1 MERSTGK
8 QVIVADASVIVKWF
22 VDEEYTKQALALRQS
37 YINGKLDIACPNLLP
52 YEVLNALRYNPEFGQ
67 EQARTASL
75 ALEKYQLWLH
85 PMQSE
90 LASLAVKNS
99 FAFGISLYD
108 SSYVSLAEML
118 ETDFYTADQRMLDKL
133 MVGKSRRIKHVSQFA
148 AD

>member
-1 MERSTGK
+1 MERGTSK

-22 VDEEYTKQALALRQS
+22 VDEEYTKQALLLRQS
-37 YINGKLDIACPNLLP
+37 YIDNILDIACPNLLP

-67 EQARTASL
+67 EQTATAAQ

-99 FAFGISLYD
+99 FAFGISFYD
-108 SSYVSLAEML
+108 SSYVSLSELL
-118 ETDFYTADQRMLDKL
+118 EANFYTADQKMLDKL
-133 MVGKSRRIKHVSQFA
+133 ASGKSHRIKHISQFT